1 MTEYRPEPEA
11 PSAAPGPAVPPT
23 GPAVPVPA
31 GADPVSAGAVAAG
44 AEDVVPD
51 PAGPAPLGVER
62 TPTGRPEVDAALD
75 RLADADHLPAEGHV
89 AVYEDVHRELR
100 DALTA
105 LDATHPA
112 PGPYE
117 HRS

>member
-11 PSAAPGPAVPPT
+11 PSAAPGTAEPLAGT
-23 GPAVPVPA
+23 AVPVPA
-31 GADPVSAGAVAAG
+31 GAGAELAAAVAAG
-44 AEDVVPD
+44 AEDTVPD
-51 PAGPAPLGVER
+51 PAGPGPLGVER

-105 LDATHPA
+105 LDAHPA

>member
-11 PSAAPGPAVPPT
+11 PSAAPGTAAPA
-23 GPAVPVPA
+23 PA
-31 GADPVSAGAVAAG
+31 GDG
-44 AEDVVPD
+44 ETVPD
-51 PAGPAPLGVER
+51 PAGPEPLGVER

-100 DALTA
+100 DVLTA
-105 LDATHPA
+105 LDAHPA